1 MASVAPFL
9 IEPEH
14 EDAGRERDL
23 ILLSDKADLSDPA
36 LTEALKRYF
45 DKMSP
50 MSKRVKYCAV
60 ALVGFDAAFYPGDR
74 AQAIADEM
82 KEAARIQLKK
92 WSSTIGTRLKKKNW
106 SRLKSSYFAFR
117 CRPPKTSGPRS

>member
-1 MASVAPFL
+1 MGVLKLYWGESKIYKDAAIAIKDCLTSVAPFL

-14 EDAGRERDL
+14 EDAGRERDV

-36 LTEALKRYF
+36 LTDALKRYF

-60 ALVGFDAAFYPGDR
+60 ALVGF
-74 AQAIADEM
+74 E
-82 KEAARIQLKK
+82 
-92 WSSTIGTRLKKKNW
+92 SW
-106 SRLKSSYFAFR
+106 SRLSEQNLRIDKWSL
-117 CRPPKTSGPRS
+117 CRG